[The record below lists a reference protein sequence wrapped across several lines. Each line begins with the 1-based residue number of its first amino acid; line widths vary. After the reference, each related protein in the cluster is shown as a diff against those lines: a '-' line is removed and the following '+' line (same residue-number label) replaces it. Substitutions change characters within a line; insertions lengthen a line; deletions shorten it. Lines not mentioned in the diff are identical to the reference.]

1 MLKNPHED
9 VVGGS
14 LVESPWTRD
23 NDCLNV
29 SAADRRLVHSTKEW
43 IRPVMV
49 IHCRYETRTV

>member
-23 NDCLNV
+23 NDCLNA
-29 SAADRRLVHSTKEW
+29 SAADRRLVHSKK
-43 IRPVMV
+43 IVDKAGYGNPLAV
-49 IHCRYETRTV
+49 